1 MFKPHMVRFP
11 AKGSFSFPRAEGHV
25 LPSLVPQPYRLTSFP
40 SERGVVYKEGLGD
53 GGPAKS
59 PSLVQVVW
67 LVLPSEEDVS
77 AFIHWG
83 LSQLSLFGGT
93 QRLPGG

>member
-1 MFKPHMVRFP
+1 M
-11 AKGSFSFPRAEGHV
+11 
-25 LPSLVPQPYRLTSFP
+25 
-40 SERGVVYKEGLGD
+40 YKEGLGD
-53 GGPAKS
+53 GGPDKT

-93 QRLPGG
+93 QLLAGG